1 MPASRSKPL
10 LRMQAAMPRGVRL
23 QYVPCNGIFG
33 GNVRALLAIGQR
45 FAVLA
50 VHASCLACALLFPL
64 SGWCLSVTFINPG
77 TSHEAYW
84 VTVSQ
89 AMQAAAFKLGI
100 ALEVTYLEHDHA
112 KALDVARD
120 IARRPPARRPD
131 YVLLDN
137 EGGYGP
143 ACLRI
148 LDGAGIPV
156 LMVFNGISDLSQRKL
171 SGAPRERYKLWLGS
185 LQPRADD
192 AGYATARALIRK
204 ARTSPWGRGRLH
216 MLALS
221 GDRLSASSYLFAQ
234 GMRRAVAE
242 ADDVVLDQEV
252 FSGSSRDKAADQMQ
266 WLLKRH
272 PQTRLVWTAN
282 DDAAFGAM
290 DVARRTGLKPGQD
303 LLFSGIGTS
312 AQALDALRSGEL
324 SALAGGHFMLG
335 AWALVVVYDHHHGRD
350 FAALEGLEM
359 TQPMFSLFDQ
369 ALSARFVALFG
380 EGRFDAIDFKRFSK
394 FQNPR
399 LPRYNFEFRQLLDTG
414 G

>member
-1 MPASRSKPL
+1 MHYATPK
-10 LRMQAAMPRGVRL
+10 GVRL
-23 QYVPCNGIFG
+23 SNGIFG
-33 GNVRALLAIGQR
+33 GNVRALLAIYQR
-45 FAVLA
+45 ASVLA
-50 VHASCLACALLFPL
+50 VHACWLACALLFPL

-77 TSHEAYW
+77 KSSEAYW

-112 KALDVARD
+112 KALEVARD
-120 IARRPPARRPD
+120 IASRPQARRPD

-171 SGAPRERYKLWLGS
+171 SGAPRERYKLWLGT
-185 LQPRADD
+185 LEPRADD
-192 AGYATARALIRK
+192 AGYATAKALIRK
-204 ARTSPWGRGRLH
+204 ARASTWGRGTVH
-216 MLALS
+216 MLAIN
-221 GDRLSASSYLFAQ
+221 GDRLSASSYLLAQ

-242 ADDVVLDQEV
+242 AGDVVLDQEV
-252 FSGSSRDKAADQMQ
+252 FSGFSRDKAAEQMQ

-290 DVARRTGLKPGQD
+290 DAVRSHGLRPGQD
-303 LLFSGIGTS
+303 VLFSGISTS
-312 AQALDALRSGEL
+312 AQALEALRSGEL
-324 SALAGGHFMLG
+324 SAVAGGHFMLG
-335 AWALVVVYDHHHGRD
+335 AWALVVVYDHHNGHD
-350 FAALEGLEM
+350 FARLEGLEM
-359 TQPMFSLFDQ
+359 TQPMFSLFDL
-369 ALSARFVALFG
+369 ALSARFVKLFG

-394 FQNPR
+394 FQNPQR
-399 LPRYNFEFRQLLDTG
+399 TRYNFEFQQLLNTRG
-414 G
+414 